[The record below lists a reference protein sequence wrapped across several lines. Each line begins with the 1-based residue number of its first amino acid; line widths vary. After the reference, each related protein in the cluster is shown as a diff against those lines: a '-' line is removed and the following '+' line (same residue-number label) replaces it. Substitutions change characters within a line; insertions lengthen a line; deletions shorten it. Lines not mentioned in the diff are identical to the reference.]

1 MIDHIIYGTT
11 VILTIVAVTAIPYII
26 GYKQGRAKAKEIALQ
41 VLAELLEEA
50 EQASKSSREKL
61 RKENKNNSPKAA
73 QTYWEN
79 KREELG
85 LSKDF

>member
-1 MIDHIIYGTT
+1 MIDHIIYGGT

-41 VLAELLEEA
+41 TLAVLLEEA

-61 RKENKNNSPKAA
+61 RKEKKKAA
-73 QTYWEN
+73 QTYYEK

-85 LSKDF
+85 LSKGF